1 MTYYHYCSTET
12 FRQIMTNKTVWLS
25 SLKSS
30 NDSME
35 GKWTASII
43 RLVAEETGVPASD
56 FEEFSS
62 LVNVVEDIFDCLGF
76 CMSGDKDMLSQW
88 RGYADD
94 GRGVSIG
101 FSDSFLARVVGQPR
115 TIRLHHV
122 VYDLAEQKQIVAETV
137 SEAKKLIEAG
147 ALRKPSRG
155 TVLTPKTTEEFGEDE
170 EHYRKL
176 NNELFFCLTLLEKS
190 WFSLKNPA
198 FKEENEVRLSRTFW
212 QPEPTDYR
220 TFNGRLVP
228 YTIVPFPE
236 MPNGEPIIEQIV
248 LGPKNTT
255 PLHVVNGF
263 LRRCGF
269 HDVPVDPSSASYR

>member
-1 MTYYHYCSTET
+1 MAYYHYCSTET
-12 FRQIMTNKTVWLS
+12 FRQIITNKSVWLS

-35 GKWTASII
+35 GKWTASVI
-43 RLVAEETGVPASD
+43 RLVAEDLRVPEAD
-56 FEEFSS
+56 LEEFSM
-62 LVNVVEDIFDCLGF
+62 LVNSVEDIFDCLGF

-101 FSDSFLARVVGQPR
+101 FSESFLAAVVEQPR
-115 TIRLHHV
+115 TVRLHHV
-122 VYDLAEQKQIVAETV
+122 VYDLAKQKEIVTETV
-137 SEAKKLIEAG
+137 AEAKKLIEAG
-147 ALRKPSRG
+147 ALRKPSKG
-155 TVLTPKTTEEFGEDE
+155 TALTPKTAEEFAEAVRQWRLLD
-170 EHYRKL
+170 
-176 NNELFFCLTLLEKS
+176 NELFYQLTLLEKS

-228 YTIVPFPE
+228 YSIIQFPE
-236 MPNGEPIIEQIV
+236 MSDGQPIIEQV
-248 LGPKNTT
+248 TLGPKNTT
-255 PLHVVNGF
+255 PVHVVNSF
-263 LRRCGF
+263 LRSCGF
-269 HDVPVDPSSASYR
+269 HDVPVEPSRASYR